1 MRGMN
6 AEMRNEYLDRNGRT
20 IQRMDILMNELGE
33 LMLVVDNGDDLGIN
47 ASRPSYIER
56 TSCKEVYPLSNFG
69 GQALMDMKYHLR
81 EWEVVGVGG
90 KLNCHKCGSWLA
102 VPHEAY
108 PMPLLCRGRKCPK
121 TDGWHLSVYKGQK
134 KRRDSG
140 AFSFHHLIGCRKAS
154 RLTAL
159 LQGRPSIKYQ

>member
-69 GQALMDMKYHLR
+69 GL
-81 EWEVVGVGG
+81 
-90 KLNCHKCGSWLA
+90 
-102 VPHEAY
+102 
-108 PMPLLCRGRKCPK
+108 
-121 TDGWHLSVYKGQK
+121 
-134 KRRDSG
+134 
-140 AFSFHHLIGCRKAS
+140 
-154 RLTAL
+154 
-159 LQGRPSIKYQ
+159 

>member
-1 MRGMN
+1 MN
-6 AEMRNEYLDRNGRT
+6 
-20 IQRMDILMNELGE
+20 DI
-33 LMLVVDNGDDLGIN
+33 
-47 ASRPSYIER
+47 
-56 TSCKEVYPLSNFG
+56 PL
-69 GQALMDMKYHLR
+69 MKYHLR

-108 PMPLLCRGRKCPK
+108 PILVCSSDYVGQHPLPLLCRGRKCPK

>member
-69 GQALMDMKYHLR
+69 GQALMDRKYHLR

-108 PMPLLCRGRKCPK
+108 PILVCSSDYVGSTLCRCCVEEENAQKLM
-121 TDGWHLSVYKGQK
+121 DG
-134 KRRDSG
+134 
-140 AFSFHHLIGCRKAS
+140 I
-154 RLTAL
+154 
-159 LQGRPSIKYQ
+159 